1 MSTNTSGGEM
11 VRTIDWKGAF
21 WIASGVPSL
30 VLFSIGQ
37 ARVSFSPVVIRGSDQ
52 VIGLKKETLVG
63 ATFGTDRSVA
73 SPTYLNTVGVWAE
86 VTPRVAGVF
95 TLLSVRLHFRVNGG
109 PEQTTDGINDIL
121 TVCAADPAPS
131 PGDCEPAPSGGG

>member
-1 MSTNTSGGEM
+1 MAAWWPGAAFGIARGRGGAPDAAPNPAGLGN
-11 VRTIDWKGAF
+11 RK
-21 WIASGVPSL
+21 SL
-30 VLFSIGQ
+30 FANDLRRPF
-37 ARVSFSPVVIRGSDQ
+37 
-52 VIGLKKETLVG
+52 G

-109 PEQTTDGINDIL
+109 PEQTSAGINDIL

-131 PGDCEPAPSGGG
+131 PGDCAPTPSGGG